1 MNGVD
6 KQLVDFARSC
16 FVLAQSR
23 QHGERNMAFFSVVR
37 SLHQSRFKDKRL
49 LRLVSY
55 IELFIHR
62 TFSWTRIESITVAPR
77 PVLYLTFNLP
87 TSQDSIMHY
96 STFQRNYYL
105 MQFFHVSSSLST
117 FVHVCCAFV
126 PSCRWI
132 RCTCLLSLEIL
143 QFRNKISW
151 TRAFIVCIAHIAGV
165 SNTFPRTPHDSLA
178 RVCVKFHI
186 SLRNV
191 YKVL

>member
-23 QHGERNMAFFSVVR
+23 QHGERNMAFFSVVL

-117 FVHVCCAFV
+117 FVHVFSRLFTFV
-126 PSCRWI
+126 VPLYLRADGFGVLVSFRSKFCSFVI
-132 RCTCLLSLEIL
+132 RYHGQEHS
-143 QFRNKISW
+143 
-151 TRAFIVCIAHIAGV
+151 
-165 SNTFPRTPHDSLA
+165 
-178 RVCVKFHI
+178 
-186 SLRNV
+186 
-191 YKVL
+191 